1 MRDSLKRGDRLN
13 VWMNGRHVGVF
24 AALKNGVGFE
34 YDPDAPRI
42 SFSLPKDGS
51 WRKDAPE
58 NFLLNLLPES
68 GAAKYAMMQS
78 IGAKSQEP
86 FDLLDNVDSAGA
98 LVFSRSDEQP
108 SLSSTSVVEA
118 TDSDIAARITAVRH
132 SPDSWFFKD
141 KDARFSLA
149 GAQGK
154 FTLSRFDDGW
164 VWPNGVIPST
174 HILKP
179 SSFHDSDDVEHATML
194 LSKMVGIET
203 PESDIQEFNG
213 QQTYIVERFDRRIE
227 NGMPV
232 RLPMEDMVQALG
244 LPSSEKYKVS
254 AVDTL
259 TTLRKMDPSGRLGE
273 EWLRRLAFNVAVDN
287 CDAHARNYSVM
298 PTSLD
303 GESWKLSPAYDVM
316 TTTVWPGLTDKL
328 VMPFSGAEHASEVTP
343 DHYARLADYCGFD
356 PDTARDE
363 AIRISDLVRL
373 NAHTAYMDLDPE
385 LQAKLLDK
393 IRVANSGMPSP
404 QHFVL
409 PDNGMVHVVS
419 HDRDGHPVHD
429 YWRRKPSR

>member
-1 MRDSLKRGDRLN
+1 MRKGDRLN
-13 VWMNGRHVGVF
+13 VWMNGSHVGVF
-24 AALKNGVGFE
+24 TSLKRGVAFE
-34 YDPDAPRI
+34 YDWNAPRI
-42 SFSLPKDGS
+42 SFSLPKDGE
-51 WRKDAPE
+51 WREDTPE
-58 NFLLNLLPES
+58 NFLENLLPES
-68 GAAKYAMMQS
+68 GAAKYAMMQAV
-78 IGAKSQEP
+78 GAKSQES
-86 FDLLDNVDSAGA
+86 FDLPENVDSAGA
-98 LVFSRSDEQP
+98 LVFSRNDEMP
-108 SLSSTSVVEA
+108 TIASVPPAEA
-118 TDSDIAARITAVRH
+118 TDDEIATRIAAVKRT
-132 SPDSWFFKD
+132 PDSWFVRNKG
-141 KDARFSLA
+141 ARFSLA

-154 FTLSRFDDGW
+154 FSLSRVGDEW
-164 VWPNGVIPST
+164 VWPNGAVPST

-179 SSFHDSDDVEHATML
+179 AGIYDADEVEHATMM

-298 PTSLD
+298 PTSPD

-328 VMPFSGAEHASEVTP
+328 AMPFSGAEHASEVTP

-373 NAHTAYMDLDPE
+373 NAHTAYMDLAPE

-393 IRVANSGMPSP
+393 IRVANSGMPVP

>member
-1 MRDSLKRGDRLN
+1 MRKGDRLN
-13 VWMNGRHVGVF
+13 VWMNGSHVGVF
-24 AALKNGVGFE
+24 TSLKRGVAFE
-34 YDPDAPRI
+34 YDWNAPRI
-42 SFSLPKDGS
+42 SFSLPKDGE
-51 WRKDAPE
+51 WREDAPE
-58 NFLLNLLPES
+58 NFLENLLPES
-68 GAAKYAMMQS
+68 GAAKYAMMQAV
-78 IGAKSQEP
+78 GAKSQES
-86 FDLLDNVDSAGA
+86 FDLLENVDSAGA
-98 LVFSRSDEQP
+98 LVFSRNDEMP
-108 SLSSTSVVEA
+108 TIASVPPAEA
-118 TDSDIAARITAVRH
+118 TDDEIATRIAAVKRT
-132 SPDSWFFKD
+132 PDSWFVRNKG
-141 KDARFSLA
+141 ARFSLA

-154 FTLSRFDDGW
+154 FSLSRVGDEW
-164 VWPNGVIPST
+164 VWPNGAVPST

-179 SSFHDSDDVEHATML
+179 AGIYDADEVEHATMM
-194 LSKMVGIET
+194 LSKMIGIET

-328 VMPFSGAEHASEVTP
+328 AMPFSGAEHASEVTP
-343 DHYARLADYCGFD
+343 DHYARLADYCGFN

-409 PDNGMVHVVS
+409 PDNGMVYVVS

>member
-1 MRDSLKRGDRLN
+1 MRKGDRLN
-13 VWMNGRHVGVF
+13 VWMNGSHVGVF
-24 AALKNGVGFE
+24 TSLKRGVAFE
-34 YDPDAPRI
+34 YDWNAPRI
-42 SFSLPKDGS
+42 SFSLPKDGE
-51 WRKDAPE
+51 WREDAPE
-58 NFLLNLLPES
+58 NFLENLLPES
-68 GAAKYAMMQS
+68 GAAKYAMMQAV
-78 IGAKSQEP
+78 GAKSQES
-86 FDLLDNVDSAGA
+86 FDLLENVDSAGA
-98 LVFSRSDEQP
+98 LVFSRNDEMP
-108 SLSSTSVVEA
+108 TIASVPPAEA
-118 TDSDIAARITAVRH
+118 TDDEIATRIAAVKRT
-132 SPDSWFFKD
+132 PDSWFVRNKG
-141 KDARFSLA
+141 ARFSLA

-154 FTLSRFDDGW
+154 FSLSRVGDEW
-164 VWPNGVIPST
+164 VWPNGAVPST

-179 SSFHDSDDVEHATML
+179 AGIYDADEVEHATMM
-194 LSKMVGIET
+194 LSKMIGIET

-316 TTTVWPGLTDKL
+316 TTTVWPGLTNKL
-328 VMPFSGAEHASEVTP
+328 AMPFSGAEHASEVTP

-409 PDNGMVHVVS
+409 PDNGMVYVVS

>member
-1 MRDSLKRGDRLN
+1 MRELHA
-13 VWMNGRHVGVF
+13 WENGHHVGVF
-24 AALKNGVGFE
+24 SE
-34 YDPDAPRI
+34 DDEERI
-42 SFSLPKDGS
+42 SFAYDANEGLPISLSLPRTGGWGDQ
-51 WRKDAPE
+51 APR
-58 NFLLNLLPES
+58 NFLDNLLPDNPNVRQ
-68 GAAKYAMMQS
+68 AMREHLNAS
-78 IGAKSQEP
+78 SAGV
-86 FDLLDNVDSAGA
+86 FDLLDRVDATGG
-98 LVFSRSDEQP
+98 LVFSLSPEPPIPSPTLRLISDSQIANEIDRIER
-108 SLSSTSVVEA
+108 TRNYWWDE
-118 TDSDIAARITAVRH
+118 DSH
-132 SPDSWFFKD
+132 C
-141 KDARFSLA
+141 RFSLG

-154 FTLSRFDDGW
+154 FTLSRVDGKW
-164 VWPNGVIPST
+164 YWPDMMLPST
-174 HILKP
+174 HIVKP
-179 SSFHDSDDVEHATML
+179 KPHDLPEATKVELATMR
-194 LSKMVGIET
+194 LSELCGIDT
-203 PESDIQEFNG
+203 PARGEITAQRK
-213 QQTYIVERFDRRIE
+213 TAYIVERFDRRIE

-328 VMPFSGAEHASEVTP
+328 AMPFSGAEHASEVTP

-409 PDNGMVHVVS
+409 PDNGMVYVVS

>member
-1 MRDSLKRGDRLN
+1 MRKGDRLN
-13 VWMNGRHVGVF
+13 VWMNGSHVGVF
-24 AALKNGVGFE
+24 TSLKRGVAFE
-34 YDPDAPRI
+34 YDWNAPRI
-42 SFSLPKDGS
+42 SFSLPKDGE
-51 WRKDAPE
+51 WREDAPE
-58 NFLLNLLPES
+58 NFLENLLPES
-68 GAAKYAMMQS
+68 GAAKYAMMQAV
-78 IGAKSQEP
+78 GAKSQES
-86 FDLLDNVDSAGA
+86 FDLLENVDSAGA
-98 LVFSRSDEQP
+98 LVFSRNDEMP
-108 SLSSTSVVEA
+108 TIASVPPAEA
-118 TDSDIAARITAVRH
+118 TDDEIATRIAAVKRT
-132 SPDSWFFKD
+132 PDSWFVRNKG
-141 KDARFSLA
+141 ARFSLA

-154 FTLSRFDDGW
+154 FSLSRVGDEW
-164 VWPNGVIPST
+164 VWPNGAVPST

-179 SSFHDSDDVEHATML
+179 AGIYDADEVEHATMM
-194 LSKMVGIET
+194 LSKMIGIET

-259 TTLRKMDPSGRLGE
+259 TTLRKMDPSGRLVE

-328 VMPFSGAEHASEVTP
+328 AMPFSGAEHASEVTP

-409 PDNGMVHVVS
+409 PDNGMVYVVS

>member
-1 MRDSLKRGDRLN
+1 MRKGDRLN
-13 VWMNGRHVGVF
+13 VWMNGSHVGVF
-24 AALKNGVGFE
+24 TSLKRGVAFE
-34 YDPDAPRI
+34 YDWNAPRI
-42 SFSLPKDGS
+42 SFSLPKDGE
-51 WRKDAPE
+51 WREDAPE
-58 NFLLNLLPES
+58 NFLENLLPES
-68 GAAKYAMMQS
+68 GAAKYAMMQAV
-78 IGAKSQEP
+78 GAKSQES
-86 FDLLDNVDSAGA
+86 FDLLENVDSAGA
-98 LVFSRSDEQP
+98 LVFSRNDEMP
-108 SLSSTSVVEA
+108 TIASVPPAEA
-118 TDSDIAARITAVRH
+118 TDDEIATRIAAVKRT
-132 SPDSWFFKD
+132 PDSWFVRNKG
-141 KDARFSLA
+141 ARFSLA

-154 FTLSRFDDGW
+154 FSLSRVGDEW
-164 VWPNGVIPST
+164 VWPNGAVPST

-179 SSFHDSDDVEHATML
+179 AGIYDADEVEHATMM
-194 LSKMVGIET
+194 LSKMIGIET

-303 GESWKLSPAYDVM
+303 GESWKLSSAYDVM

-328 VMPFSGAEHASEVTP
+328 AMPFSGAEHASEVTP

-409 PDNGMVHVVS
+409 PDNGMVYVVS

>member
-1 MRDSLKRGDRLN
+1 MRKGDRLN
-13 VWMNGRHVGVF
+13 VWMNGSHVGVF
-24 AALKNGVGFE
+24 TSLKRGVAFE
-34 YDPDAPRI
+34 YDWNAPRI
-42 SFSLPKDGS
+42 SFSLPKDGE
-51 WRKDAPE
+51 WREDAPE
-58 NFLLNLLPES
+58 NFLENLLPES
-68 GAAKYAMMQS
+68 GAAKYAMMQAV
-78 IGAKSQEP
+78 GAKSQES
-86 FDLLDNVDSAGA
+86 FDLLENVDSAGA
-98 LVFSRSDEQP
+98 LVFSRNDEMP
-108 SLSSTSVVEA
+108 TIASVPPAEA
-118 TDSDIAARITAVRH
+118 TDDEIATRIAAVKRT
-132 SPDSWFFKD
+132 PDSWFVRNKG
-141 KDARFSLA
+141 ARFSLA

-154 FTLSRFDDGW
+154 FSLSRVGDEW
-164 VWPNGVIPST
+164 VWPNGAVPST

-179 SSFHDSDDVEHATML
+179 AGIYDADEVEHATMM
-194 LSKMVGIET
+194 LSKMIGIET

-328 VMPFSGAEHASEVTP
+328 AMPFSGAEHASEVTP

-409 PDNGMVHVVS
+409 PDNGMVYVIS

>member
-1 MRDSLKRGDRLN
+1 MRKGDRLN
-13 VWMNGRHVGVF
+13 VWMNGSHVGVF
-24 AALKNGVGFE
+24 TSLKRGVAFE
-34 YDPDAPRI
+34 YDWNAPRI
-42 SFSLPKDGS
+42 SFSLPKDGE
-51 WRKDAPE
+51 WREDAPE
-58 NFLLNLLPES
+58 NFLENLLPES
-68 GAAKYAMMQS
+68 GAAKYAMMQAV
-78 IGAKSQEP
+78 GAKSQES
-86 FDLLDNVDSAGA
+86 FDLLENVDSAGA
-98 LVFSRSDEQP
+98 LVFSRNDEMP
-108 SLSSTSVVEA
+108 TIASVPPAEA
-118 TDSDIAARITAVRH
+118 TDDEIATRIAAVKRT
-132 SPDSWFFKD
+132 PDSWFVRNKG
-141 KDARFSLA
+141 ARFSLA

-154 FTLSRFDDGW
+154 FSLSRVGDEW
-164 VWPNGVIPST
+164 VWPNGAVPST

-179 SSFHDSDDVEHATML
+179 AGIYDADEVEHATMM

-259 TTLRKMDPSGRLGE
+259 TTLRKMDSSGRLGE

-287 CDAHARNYSVM
+287 CDAHVRNYSVM
-298 PTSLD
+298 PTSPD

-328 VMPFSGAEHASEVTP
+328 AMPFSGAEHASEVTP

-356 PDTARDE
+356 PDAARDE

-373 NAHTAYMDLDPE
+373 NARTAYMDLEPE
-385 LQAKLLDK
+385 LRDKLLDK
-393 IRVANSGMPSP
+393 IRVANSDMPSP
-404 QHFVL
+404 QRFIL

>member
-1 MRDSLKRGDRLN
+1 MRKGDRLN
-13 VWMNGRHVGVF
+13 VWMNGSHVGVF
-24 AALKNGVGFE
+24 TSLKRGVAFE
-34 YDPDAPRI
+34 YDWNAPRI
-42 SFSLPKDGS
+42 SFSLPKDGE
-51 WRKDAPE
+51 WREDAPE
-58 NFLLNLLPES
+58 NFLENLLPES
-68 GAAKYAMMQS
+68 GAAKYAMMQAV
-78 IGAKSQEP
+78 GAKSQES
-86 FDLLDNVDSAGA
+86 FDLLENVDSAGA
-98 LVFSRSDEQP
+98 LVFSRNDEMP
-108 SLSSTSVVEA
+108 TIASVPPAEA
-118 TDSDIAARITAVRH
+118 TDDEIATRIAAVKRT
-132 SPDSWFFKD
+132 PDSWFVRNKG
-141 KDARFSLA
+141 ARFSLA

-154 FTLSRFDDGW
+154 FSLSRVGDEW
-164 VWPNGVIPST
+164 VWPNGAVPST

-179 SSFHDSDDVEHATML
+179 AGIYDADEVEHATMM
-194 LSKMVGIET
+194 LSKMIGIET

-328 VMPFSGAEHASEVTP
+328 AMPFSGAEHASEVTP

-409 PDNGMVHVVS
+409 PDNGMVYIVS

>member
-1 MRDSLKRGDRLN
+1 MRKGDRLN
-13 VWMNGRHVGVF
+13 VWMNGSHVGVF
-24 AALKNGVGFE
+24 TSLKRGVAFE
-34 YDPDAPRI
+34 YDWNAPRI
-42 SFSLPKDGS
+42 SFSLPKDGE
-51 WRKDAPE
+51 WREDAPE
-58 NFLLNLLPES
+58 NFLENLLPES
-68 GAAKYAMMQS
+68 GAAKYAMMQAV
-78 IGAKSQEP
+78 GAKSQES
-86 FDLLDNVDSAGA
+86 FDLLENVDSAGA
-98 LVFSRSDEQP
+98 LVFSRNDEMP
-108 SLSSTSVVEA
+108 TIASVPPAEA
-118 TDSDIAARITAVRH
+118 TDDEIATRIAAVKRT
-132 SPDSWFFKD
+132 PDSWFVRNKG
-141 KDARFSLA
+141 ARFSLA

-154 FTLSRFDDGW
+154 FSLSRVGDEW
-164 VWPNGVIPST
+164 VWPNGAVPST

-179 SSFHDSDDVEHATML
+179 AGIYDADEVEHATMM

-244 LPSSEKYKVS
+244 LPSSGKYKVS

-328 VMPFSGAEHASEVTP
+328 AMPFSGAEHASEVTP

-409 PDNGMVHVVS
+409 PDNGMVYVVS

>member
-1 MRDSLKRGDRLN
+1 MRKGDRLN
-13 VWMNGRHVGVF
+13 VWMNGSHVGVF
-24 AALKNGVGFE
+24 TSLKRGVAFE
-34 YDPDAPRI
+34 YDWNAPRI
-42 SFSLPKDGS
+42 SFSLPKDGE
-51 WRKDAPE
+51 WREDAPE
-58 NFLLNLLPES
+58 NFLENLLPES
-68 GAAKYAMMQS
+68 GAAKYAMMQAV
-78 IGAKSQEP
+78 GAKSQES
-86 FDLLDNVDSAGA
+86 FDLLENVDSAGA
-98 LVFSRSDEQP
+98 LVFSRNDEMP
-108 SLSSTSVVEA
+108 TIASVPPAEA
-118 TDSDIAARITAVRH
+118 TDDEIATRIAAVKRT
-132 SPDSWFFKD
+132 PDSWFVRNKG
-141 KDARFSLA
+141 ARFSLA

-154 FTLSRFDDGW
+154 FSLSRVGDEW
-164 VWPNGVIPST
+164 VWPNGAVPST

-179 SSFHDSDDVEHATML
+179 AGIYDADEVEHATMM
-194 LSKMVGIET
+194 LSKMIGIET

-328 VMPFSGAEHASEVTP
+328 AMPFSGAEHASEVTP

-409 PDNGMVHVVS
+409 PDNGMVYVVS

>member
-1 MRDSLKRGDRLN
+1 MRKGDRLN
-13 VWMNGRHVGVF
+13 VWMNGSHVGVF
-24 AALKNGVGFE
+24 TSLKRGVAFE
-34 YDPDAPRI
+34 YDWNAPRI
-42 SFSLPKDGS
+42 SFSLPKDGE
-51 WRKDAPE
+51 WREDAPE
-58 NFLLNLLPES
+58 NFLENLLPES
-68 GAAKYAMMQS
+68 GAAKYAMMQAV
-78 IGAKSQEP
+78 GAKSQES
-86 FDLLDNVDSAGA
+86 FDLLENVDSAGA
-98 LVFSRSDEQP
+98 LVFSRNDEMP
-108 SLSSTSVVEA
+108 TIASVPPAEA
-118 TDSDIAARITAVRH
+118 TDDEIATRIAAVKRT
-132 SPDSWFFKD
+132 PDSWFVRNKG
-141 KDARFSLA
+141 ARFSLA

-154 FTLSRFDDGW
+154 FSLSRVGDEW
-164 VWPNGVIPST
+164 VWPNGAVPST

-179 SSFHDSDDVEHATML
+179 AGIYDADEVEHATMM
-194 LSKMVGIET
+194 LSKMIGIET

-259 TTLRKMDPSGRLGE
+259 TTLRKMDSSGRLGE

-328 VMPFSGAEHASEVTP
+328 AMPFSGAEHASEVTP

-356 PDTARDE
+356 PDVARDE

-373 NAHTAYMDLDPE
+373 NARTAYMDLEPE
-385 LQAKLLDK
+385 LRDKLLDK

-409 PDNGMVHVVS
+409 PDNGMVYVVS

>member
-1 MRDSLKRGDRLN
+1 MRGGMRKGDRLN
-13 VWMNGRHVGVF
+13 VWMNGSHVGVF
-24 AALKNGVGFE
+24 TSLKRGVAFE
-34 YDPDAPRI
+34 YDWNAPRI
-42 SFSLPKDGS
+42 SFSLPKDGE
-51 WRKDAPE
+51 WREDAPE
-58 NFLLNLLPES
+58 NFLENLLPES
-68 GAAKYAMMQS
+68 GAAKYAMMQAV
-78 IGAKSQEP
+78 GAKSQES
-86 FDLLDNVDSAGA
+86 FDLLENVDSAGA
-98 LVFSRSDEQP
+98 LVFSRNDEMP
-108 SLSSTSVVEA
+108 TIASVPPAEA
-118 TDSDIAARITAVRH
+118 TDDEIATRIAAVKRT
-132 SPDSWFFKD
+132 PDSWFVRNKG
-141 KDARFSLA
+141 ARFSLA

-154 FTLSRFDDGW
+154 FSLSRVGDEW
-164 VWPNGVIPST
+164 VWPNGAVPST

-179 SSFHDSDDVEHATML
+179 AGIYDADEVEHATMM

-328 VMPFSGAEHASEVTP
+328 AMPFSGAEHASEVTP

-409 PDNGMVHVVS
+409 PDNGMVYVVS

>member
-1 MRDSLKRGDRLN
+1 MRKGDRLN
-13 VWMNGRHVGVF
+13 VWMNGSHVGVF
-24 AALKNGVGFE
+24 TSLKRGVAFE
-34 YDPDAPRI
+34 YDWNAPRI
-42 SFSLPKDGS
+42 SFSLPKDGE
-51 WRKDAPE
+51 WREDAPE
-58 NFLLNLLPES
+58 NFLENLLPES
-68 GAAKYAMMQS
+68 GAAKYAMMQAV
-78 IGAKSQEP
+78 GAKSQES
-86 FDLLDNVDSAGA
+86 FDLLENVDSAGA
-98 LVFSRSDEQP
+98 LVFSRNDEMP
-108 SLSSTSVVEA
+108 TIASVPPAEA
-118 TDSDIAARITAVRH
+118 TDDEIATRIAAVKRT
-132 SPDSWFFKD
+132 PDSWFVRNKG
-141 KDARFSLA
+141 ARFSLA

-154 FTLSRFDDGW
+154 FSLSRVGDEW
-164 VWPNGVIPST
+164 VWPNGAVPST

-179 SSFHDSDDVEHATML
+179 AGIYDADEVEHATMM
-194 LSKMVGIET
+194 LSKMIGIET

-213 QQTYIVERFDRRIE
+213 QQTYIMERFDRRIE

-232 RLPMEDMVQALG
+232 RLPMEDRVQALG

-287 CDAHARNYSVM
+287 CDAHARNYSVI

-328 VMPFSGAEHASEVTP
+328 AMPFSGAEHASEVTP

-409 PDNGMVHVVS
+409 PDNGMVYVVS

>member
-1 MRDSLKRGDRLN
+1 MRKGDRLN
-13 VWMNGRHVGVF
+13 VWMNGSHVGVF
-24 AALKNGVGFE
+24 TSLKRGVAFE
-34 YDPDAPRI
+34 YDWNAPRI
-42 SFSLPKDGS
+42 SFSLPKDGE
-51 WRKDAPE
+51 WREDAPE
-58 NFLLNLLPES
+58 NFLENLLPES
-68 GAAKYAMMQS
+68 GAAKYAMMQAV
-78 IGAKSQEP
+78 GAKSQES
-86 FDLLDNVDSAGA
+86 FDLLENVDSAGA
-98 LVFSRSDEQP
+98 LVFSRNDEMP
-108 SLSSTSVVEA
+108 TIASVPPAEA
-118 TDSDIAARITAVRH
+118 TDDEIATRIAAVKRT
-132 SPDSWFFKD
+132 PDSWFVRNKG
-141 KDARFSLA
+141 ARFSLA

-154 FTLSRFDDGW
+154 FSLSRVGDEW
-164 VWPNGVIPST
+164 VWPNGAVPST

-179 SSFHDSDDVEHATML
+179 AGIYDSDEVEHATMM

-328 VMPFSGAEHASEVTP
+328 AMPFSGAEHASEVTP

-409 PDNGMVHVVS
+409 PDNGMVYVVS

>member
-1 MRDSLKRGDRLN
+1 MRKGDRLN
-13 VWMNGRHVGVF
+13 VWMNGSHVGVF
-24 AALKNGVGFE
+24 TSLKRGVAFE
-34 YDPDAPRI
+34 YDWNAPRI
-42 SFSLPKDGS
+42 SFSLPKDGE
-51 WRKDAPE
+51 WREDTPE
-58 NFLLNLLPES
+58 NFLENLLPES
-68 GAAKYAMMQS
+68 GAAKYAMMQAV
-78 IGAKSQEP
+78 GAKSQES
-86 FDLLDNVDSAGA
+86 FDLLENVDSAGA
-98 LVFSRSDEQP
+98 LVFSRNDEMP
-108 SLSSTSVVEA
+108 TIASVPPAEA
-118 TDSDIAARITAVRH
+118 TDDEIATRIAAVKRT
-132 SPDSWFFKD
+132 PDSWFVRNKG
-141 KDARFSLA
+141 ARFSLA

-154 FTLSRFDDGW
+154 FSLSRVGDEW
-164 VWPNGVIPST
+164 VWPNGAVPST

-179 SSFHDSDDVEHATML
+179 AGIYDADEVEHATMM
-194 LSKMVGIET
+194 LSKMIGIET

-328 VMPFSGAEHASEVTP
+328 AMPFSGAEHASEVTP

-409 PDNGMVHVVS
+409 PDNGMVYVVS

>member
-1 MRDSLKRGDRLN
+1 MRKGDRLN
-13 VWMNGRHVGVF
+13 VWMNGSHVGVF
-24 AALKNGVGFE
+24 TSLKRGVAFE
-34 YDPDAPRI
+34 YDWNAPRI
-42 SFSLPKDGS
+42 SFSLPKDGE
-51 WRKDAPE
+51 WREDAPE
-58 NFLLNLLPES
+58 NFLENLLPES
-68 GAAKYAMMQS
+68 GAAKYAMMQAV
-78 IGAKSQEP
+78 GAKSQES
-86 FDLLDNVDSAGA
+86 FDLLENVDSAGA
-98 LVFSRSDEQP
+98 LVFSRNDEMP
-108 SLSSTSVVEA
+108 TIASVPPAEA
-118 TDSDIAARITAVRH
+118 TDDEIATRIAAVKRT
-132 SPDSWFFKD
+132 PDSWFVRNKG
-141 KDARFSLA
+141 ARFSLA

-154 FTLSRFDDGW
+154 FSLSRVGDEW
-164 VWPNGVIPST
+164 VWPNGAVPST

-179 SSFHDSDDVEHATML
+179 AGIYDADEVEHATMM
-194 LSKMVGIET
+194 LSKMIGIET

-259 TTLRKMDPSGRLGE
+259 TTLRKMDSSGRLGE

-298 PTSLD
+298 PTSPD

-328 VMPFSGAEHASEVTP
+328 AMPFSGAEHASEVTP

>member
-1 MRDSLKRGDRLN
+1 MRGGMRKGDRLN
-13 VWMNGRHVGVF
+13 VWMNGSHVGVF
-24 AALKNGVGFE
+24 TSLKRGVAFE
-34 YDPDAPRI
+34 YDWNAPRI
-42 SFSLPKDGS
+42 SFSLPKDGE
-51 WRKDAPE
+51 WREDAPE
-58 NFLLNLLPES
+58 NFLENLLPES
-68 GAAKYAMMQS
+68 GAAKYAMMQAV
-78 IGAKSQEP
+78 GAKSQES
-86 FDLLDNVDSAGA
+86 FDLLENVDSAGA
-98 LVFSRSDEQP
+98 LVFSRNDEMP
-108 SLSSTSVVEA
+108 TIASVPPAEA
-118 TDSDIAARITAVRH
+118 TDDEIATRIAAVKRT
-132 SPDSWFFKD
+132 PDSWFVRNKG
-141 KDARFSLA
+141 ARFSLA

-154 FTLSRFDDGW
+154 FSLSRVGDEW
-164 VWPNGVIPST
+164 VWPNGAVPST

-179 SSFHDSDDVEHATML
+179 AGIYDADEVEHATMM
-194 LSKMVGIET
+194 LSKMIGIET

-328 VMPFSGAEHASEVTP
+328 AMPFSGAEHASEVTP

-409 PDNGMVHVVS
+409 PDNGMVYVVS

>member
-1 MRDSLKRGDRLN
+1 MRKGDRLN
-13 VWMNGRHVGVF
+13 VWMNGSHVGVF
-24 AALKNGVGFE
+24 TSLKRGVAFE
-34 YDPDAPRI
+34 YDWNAPRI
-42 SFSLPKDGS
+42 SFSLPKDGE
-51 WRKDAPE
+51 WREDAPE
-58 NFLLNLLPES
+58 NFLENLLPES
-68 GAAKYAMMQS
+68 GAAKYAMMQAV
-78 IGAKSQEP
+78 GAKSQES
-86 FDLLDNVDSAGA
+86 FDLLENVDSAGA
-98 LVFSRSDEQP
+98 LVFSRNDEMP
-108 SLSSTSVVEA
+108 TIASVPPAEA
-118 TDSDIAARITAVRH
+118 TDDEIATRIAAVKRT
-132 SPDSWFFKD
+132 PDSWFVRNKG
-141 KDARFSLA
+141 ARFSLA

-154 FTLSRFDDGW
+154 FSLSRVGDEW
-164 VWPNGVIPST
+164 VWPNGAVPST

-179 SSFHDSDDVEHATML
+179 AGIYDADEVEHATMM

-298 PTSLD
+298 PTSPD

-328 VMPFSGAEHASEVTP
+328 AMPFSGAEHASEVTP

-373 NAHTAYMDLDPE
+373 NAHTAYMDLAPE

-404 QHFVL
+404 QRFVL
-409 PDNGMVHVVS
+409 PDNGRVHVVS

>member
-1 MRDSLKRGDRLN
+1 MRKGDRLN
-13 VWMNGRHVGVF
+13 VWMNGSHVGVF
-24 AALKNGVGFE
+24 TSLKRGVAFE
-34 YDPDAPRI
+34 YDWNAPRI
-42 SFSLPKDGS
+42 SFSLPKDGE
-51 WRKDAPE
+51 WREDAPE
-58 NFLLNLLPES
+58 NFLENLLPES
-68 GAAKYAMMQS
+68 GAAKYAMMQAV
-78 IGAKSQEP
+78 GAKSQES
-86 FDLLDNVDSAGA
+86 FDLLENVDSAGA
-98 LVFSRSDEQP
+98 LVFSRNDEMP
-108 SLSSTSVVEA
+108 TIASVPPAEA
-118 TDSDIAARITAVRH
+118 TDDEIATRIAAVKRT
-132 SPDSWFFKD
+132 PDSWFVRNKG
-141 KDARFSLA
+141 ARFSLA

-154 FTLSRFDDGW
+154 FSLSRVGDEW
-164 VWPNGVIPST
+164 VWPNGAVPST

-179 SSFHDSDDVEHATML
+179 AGIYDADEVEHATMM
-194 LSKMVGIET
+194 LSKMIGIET

-298 PTSLD
+298 PTSPD

-328 VMPFSGAEHASEVTP
+328 AMPFSGAEHASEVTP

-356 PDTARDE
+356 PDVARDE

-373 NAHTAYMDLDPE
+373 NARTAYMDLEPE
-385 LQAKLLDK
+385 LRDKLLDK

-404 QHFVL
+404 QRFVL

>member
-1 MRDSLKRGDRLN
+1 MRKGDRLN
-13 VWMNGRHVGVF
+13 VWMNGSHVGVF
-24 AALKNGVGFE
+24 TSLKRGVAFE
-34 YDPDAPRI
+34 YDWNAPRI
-42 SFSLPKDGS
+42 SFSLPKDGE
-51 WRKDAPE
+51 WREDAPE
-58 NFLLNLLPES
+58 NFLENLLPES
-68 GAAKYAMMQS
+68 GAAKYAMMQAV
-78 IGAKSQEP
+78 GAKSQES
-86 FDLLDNVDSAGA
+86 FDLLENVDSAGA
-98 LVFSRSDEQP
+98 LVFSRNDEMP
-108 SLSSTSVVEA
+108 TIASVPPAEA
-118 TDSDIAARITAVRH
+118 TDDEIATRIAAVKRT
-132 SPDSWFFKD
+132 PDSWFVRNKG
-141 KDARFSLA
+141 ARFSLA

-154 FTLSRFDDGW
+154 FSLSRVGDEW
-164 VWPNGVIPST
+164 VWPNGAVPST

-179 SSFHDSDDVEHATML
+179 AGIYDADEVEHATMM

-328 VMPFSGAEHASEVTP
+328 AMPFSGAEHASEVTP

-373 NAHTAYMDLDPE
+373 NARTAYMDLEPE
-385 LQAKLLDK
+385 LRDKLLDK
-393 IRVANSGMPSP
+393 IRVANSDMPSP
-404 QHFVL
+404 QRFIL

>member
-1 MRDSLKRGDRLN
+1 MRKGDRLN
-13 VWMNGRHVGVF
+13 VWMNGSHVGVF
-24 AALKNGVGFE
+24 TSLKRGVAFE
-34 YDPDAPRI
+34 YDWNAPRI
-42 SFSLPKDGS
+42 SFSLPKDGE
-51 WRKDAPE
+51 WREDAPE
-58 NFLLNLLPES
+58 NFLENLLPES
-68 GAAKYAMMQS
+68 GAAKYAMMQAV
-78 IGAKSQEP
+78 GAKSQES
-86 FDLLDNVDSAGA
+86 FDLLENVDSAGA
-98 LVFSRSDEQP
+98 LVFSRNDEMP
-108 SLSSTSVVEA
+108 TIASVPPAEA
-118 TDSDIAARITAVRH
+118 TDDEIATRIAAVKRT
-132 SPDSWFFKD
+132 PDSWFVRNKG
-141 KDARFSLA
+141 ARFSLA

-154 FTLSRFDDGW
+154 FSLSRVGDEW
-164 VWPNGVIPST
+164 VWPNGAVPST

-179 SSFHDSDDVEHATML
+179 AGIYDADEVEHATMM
-194 LSKMVGIET
+194 LSKMIGIET

-259 TTLRKMDPSGRLGE
+259 TALRKMDPSGRLGE

-328 VMPFSGAEHASEVTP
+328 AMPFSGAEHASEVTP

-409 PDNGMVHVVS
+409 PDNGMVYVVS

>member
-1 MRDSLKRGDRLN
+1 MRKGDRLN
-13 VWMNGRHVGVF
+13 VWMNGSHVGVF
-24 AALKNGVGFE
+24 TSLKRGVAFE
-34 YDPDAPRI
+34 YDWNAPRI
-42 SFSLPKDGS
+42 SFSLPKDGE
-51 WRKDAPE
+51 WREDAPE
-58 NFLLNLLPES
+58 NFLENLLPES
-68 GAAKYAMMQS
+68 GAAKYAMMQAV
-78 IGAKSQEP
+78 GAKSQES
-86 FDLLDNVDSAGA
+86 FDLLENVDSAGA
-98 LVFSRSDEQP
+98 LVFSRNDEMP
-108 SLSSTSVVEA
+108 TIASVPPAEA
-118 TDSDIAARITAVRH
+118 TDDEIATRIAAVKRT
-132 SPDSWFFKD
+132 PDSWFVRNKG
-141 KDARFSLA
+141 ARFSLA

-154 FTLSRFDDGW
+154 FSLSRVGDEW
-164 VWPNGVIPST
+164 VWPNGAVPST

-179 SSFHDSDDVEHATML
+179 AGIYDADEVEHATMM
-194 LSKMVGIET
+194 LSKMIGIET
-203 PESDIQEFNG
+203 PGSDIQEFNG

-328 VMPFSGAEHASEVTP
+328 AMPFSGAEHASEVTP

-409 PDNGMVHVVS
+409 PDNGMVYVVS

>member
-1 MRDSLKRGDRLN
+1 MRKGDRLN
-13 VWMNGRHVGVF
+13 VWMNGSHVGVF
-24 AALKNGVGFE
+24 TSLKRGVAFE
-34 YDPDAPRI
+34 YDWNAPRI
-42 SFSLPKDGS
+42 SFSLPKDGE
-51 WRKDAPE
+51 WREDAPE
-58 NFLLNLLPES
+58 NFLENLLPES
-68 GAAKYAMMQS
+68 GAAKYAMMQAV
-78 IGAKSQEP
+78 GAKSQES
-86 FDLLDNVDSAGA
+86 FDLLENVDSAGA
-98 LVFSRSDEQP
+98 LVFSRNDEMP
-108 SLSSTSVVEA
+108 TIASVPPAEA
-118 TDSDIAARITAVRH
+118 TDDEIATRIAAVKRT
-132 SPDSWFFKD
+132 PDSWFVRNKG
-141 KDARFSLA
+141 ARFSLA

-154 FTLSRFDDGW
+154 FSLSRVGDEW
-164 VWPNGVIPST
+164 VWPNGAVPST

-179 SSFHDSDDVEHATML
+179 AGIYDADEVEHATMM

-254 AVDTL
+254 AIDTL

-298 PTSLD
+298 PTSPD

-328 VMPFSGAEHASEVTP
+328 AMPFSGAEHASEVTP

-373 NAHTAYMDLDPE
+373 NAHTAYMDLEPE
-385 LQAKLLDK
+385 LRDKLLDK
-393 IRVANSGMPSP
+393 IRVANSDMPSP
-404 QHFVL
+404 QRFIL

>member
-1 MRDSLKRGDRLN
+1 MRKGDRLN
-13 VWMNGRHVGVF
+13 VWMNGSHVGVF
-24 AALKNGVGFE
+24 TSLKRGVAFE
-34 YDPDAPRI
+34 YDWNAPRI
-42 SFSLPKDGS
+42 SFSLPKDGE
-51 WRKDAPE
+51 WREDAPE
-58 NFLLNLLPES
+58 NFLENLLPES
-68 GAAKYAMMQS
+68 GAAKYAMMQAV
-78 IGAKSQEP
+78 GAKSQES
-86 FDLLDNVDSAGA
+86 FDLLENVDSAGA
-98 LVFSRSDEQP
+98 LVFSRNDEMP
-108 SLSSTSVVEA
+108 TIASVPPAEA
-118 TDSDIAARITAVRH
+118 TDDEIATRIAAVKRT
-132 SPDSWFFKD
+132 PDSWFVRNKG
-141 KDARFSLA
+141 ARFSLA

-154 FTLSRFDDGW
+154 FSLSRVGDEW
-164 VWPNGVIPST
+164 VWPNGAVPST

-179 SSFHDSDDVEHATML
+179 AGIFDADEVEHATMM

-328 VMPFSGAEHASEVTP
+328 AMPFSGAEHASEVTP

-409 PDNGMVHVVS
+409 PDNGMVYVVS

>member
-1 MRDSLKRGDRLN
+1 MRKGDRLN
-13 VWMNGRHVGVF
+13 VWMNGSHVGVF
-24 AALKNGVGFE
+24 TSLKRGVAFE
-34 YDPDAPRI
+34 YDWNAPRI
-42 SFSLPKDGS
+42 SFSLPKDGE
-51 WRKDAPE
+51 WCEDAPE
-58 NFLLNLLPES
+58 NFLENLLPES
-68 GAAKYAMMQS
+68 GAAKYAMMQAV
-78 IGAKSQEP
+78 GAKSQES
-86 FDLLDNVDSAGA
+86 FDLLENVDSAGA
-98 LVFSRSDEQP
+98 LVFSRNDEMP
-108 SLSSTSVVEA
+108 TIASVPPAEA
-118 TDSDIAARITAVRH
+118 TDDEIATRIAAVKRT
-132 SPDSWFFKD
+132 PDSWFVRNKG
-141 KDARFSLA
+141 ARFSLA

-154 FTLSRFDDGW
+154 FSLSRVGDEW
-164 VWPNGVIPST
+164 VWPNGAVPST

-179 SSFHDSDDVEHATML
+179 AGIYDADEVEHATMM
-194 LSKMVGIET
+194 LSKMIGIET

-328 VMPFSGAEHASEVTP
+328 AMPFSGAEHASEVTP

-409 PDNGMVHVVS
+409 PDNGMVYVVS

>member
-1 MRDSLKRGDRLN
+1 MRKGDRLN
-13 VWMNGRHVGVF
+13 VWMNGSHVGVF
-24 AALKNGVGFE
+24 TSLKRGVAFE
-34 YDPDAPRI
+34 YDWNAPRI
-42 SFSLPKDGS
+42 SFSLPKDGE
-51 WRKDAPE
+51 WREDAPE
-58 NFLLNLLPES
+58 NFLENLLPES
-68 GAAKYAMMQS
+68 GAAKYAMMQAV
-78 IGAKSQEP
+78 GAKSQES
-86 FDLLDNVDSAGA
+86 FDLLENVDSAGA
-98 LVFSRSDEQP
+98 LVFSRNDEMP
-108 SLSSTSVVEA
+108 TIASVPPAEA
-118 TDSDIAARITAVRH
+118 TDDEIATRIAAVKRT
-132 SPDSWFFKD
+132 PDSWFVRNKG
-141 KDARFSLA
+141 ARFSLA

-154 FTLSRFDDGW
+154 FSLSRVGDEW
-164 VWPNGVIPST
+164 VWPNGAVPST

-179 SSFHDSDDVEHATML
+179 AGIYDADEVEHATMM
-194 LSKMVGIET
+194 LSKMIGIET

-328 VMPFSGAEHASEVTP
+328 AMPFSGAEHASEVTP

-409 PDNGMVHVVS
+409 PDNGMVYVVS
-419 HDRDGHPVHD
+419 PR
-429 YWRRKPSR
+429 S

>member
-1 MRDSLKRGDRLN
+1 MRKGDRLN
-13 VWMNGRHVGVF
+13 VWMNGSHVGVF
-24 AALKNGVGFE
+24 TSLKRGVAFE
-34 YDPDAPRI
+34 YDWNAPRI
-42 SFSLPKDGS
+42 SFSLPKDGE
-51 WRKDAPE
+51 WREDAPE
-58 NFLLNLLPES
+58 NFLENLLPES
-68 GAAKYAMMQS
+68 GAAKYAMMQAV
-78 IGAKSQEP
+78 GAKSQES
-86 FDLLDNVDSAGA
+86 FDLLENVDSAGA
-98 LVFSRSDEQP
+98 LVFSRNDEMP
-108 SLSSTSVVEA
+108 TIASVPPAEA
-118 TDSDIAARITAVRH
+118 TDDEIATRIAAVKRT
-132 SPDSWFFKD
+132 PDSWFVRNKG
-141 KDARFSLA
+141 ARFSLA

-154 FTLSRFDDGW
+154 FSLSRVGDEW
-164 VWPNGVIPST
+164 VWPNGAVPST

-179 SSFHDSDDVEHATML
+179 AGIYDADEVEHATMM

-259 TTLRKMDPSGRLGE
+259 TTLRKMDSSGRLGE

-298 PTSLD
+298 PTSPD

-328 VMPFSGAEHASEVTP
+328 AMPFSGAEHASEVTP

-409 PDNGMVHVVS
+409 PDNGMVYVVS

>member
-1 MRDSLKRGDRLN
+1 MRKGDRLN
-13 VWMNGRHVGVF
+13 VWMNGSHVGVF
-24 AALKNGVGFE
+24 TSLKRGVAFE
-34 YDPDAPRI
+34 YDWNAPRI
-42 SFSLPKDGS
+42 SFSLPKDGE
-51 WRKDAPE
+51 WREDAPE
-58 NFLLNLLPES
+58 NFLENLLPES
-68 GAAKYAMMQS
+68 GAAKYAMMQAV
-78 IGAKSQEP
+78 GAKSQES
-86 FDLLDNVDSAGA
+86 FDLLENVDSAGA
-98 LVFSRSDEQP
+98 LVFSRNDEMP
-108 SLSSTSVVEA
+108 TIASVPPAEA
-118 TDSDIAARITAVRH
+118 TDDEIATRIAAVKRT
-132 SPDSWFFKD
+132 SDSWFVRNKG
-141 KDARFSLA
+141 ARFSLA

-154 FTLSRFDDGW
+154 FSLSRVGDEW
-164 VWPNGVIPST
+164 VWPNGAVPST

-179 SSFHDSDDVEHATML
+179 AGIYDADEVEHATMM
-194 LSKMVGIET
+194 LSKMIGIET

-328 VMPFSGAEHASEVTP
+328 AMPFSGAEHASEVTP

-409 PDNGMVHVVS
+409 PDNGMVYVVS

>member
-1 MRDSLKRGDRLN
+1 MRKGDRLN
-13 VWMNGRHVGVF
+13 VWMNGSHVGVF
-24 AALKNGVGFE
+24 TSLKRGVAFE
-34 YDPDAPRI
+34 YDWNAPRI
-42 SFSLPKDGS
+42 SFSLPKDGE
-51 WRKDAPE
+51 WREDAPE
-58 NFLLNLLPES
+58 NFLENLLPES
-68 GAAKYAMMQS
+68 GAAKYAMMQAV
-78 IGAKSQEP
+78 GAKSQES
-86 FDLLDNVDSAGA
+86 FDLLENVDSAGA
-98 LVFSRSDEQP
+98 LVFSRNDEMP
-108 SLSSTSVVEA
+108 TIASVPPAEA
-118 TDSDIAARITAVRH
+118 TDDEIATRIAAVKRT
-132 SPDSWFFKD
+132 PDSWFVRNKG
-141 KDARFSLA
+141 ARFSLA

-154 FTLSRFDDGW
+154 FSLSRVGDEW
-164 VWPNGVIPST
+164 VWPNGAVPST

-179 SSFHDSDDVEHATML
+179 AGIYDVDEVEHATMM
-194 LSKMVGIET
+194 LSKMIGIET

-328 VMPFSGAEHASEVTP
+328 AMPFSGAEHASEVTP

-409 PDNGMVHVVS
+409 PDNGMVYVVS

>member
-1 MRDSLKRGDRLN
+1 MRKGDRLN
-13 VWMNGRHVGVF
+13 VWVNGSHVGVF
-24 AALKNGVGFE
+24 TSLKRGVAFE
-34 YDPDAPRI
+34 YDWNAPRI
-42 SFSLPKDGS
+42 SFSLPKDGE
-51 WRKDAPE
+51 WREDAPE
-58 NFLLNLLPES
+58 NFLENLLPES
-68 GAAKYAMMQS
+68 GAAKYAMMQAV
-78 IGAKSQEP
+78 GAKSQES
-86 FDLLDNVDSAGA
+86 FDLLENVDSAGA
-98 LVFSRSDEQP
+98 LVFSRNDEMP
-108 SLSSTSVVEA
+108 TIASVPPAEA
-118 TDSDIAARITAVRH
+118 TDDEIATRIAAVKRT
-132 SPDSWFFKD
+132 PDSWFVRNKG
-141 KDARFSLA
+141 ARFSLA

-154 FTLSRFDDGW
+154 FSLSRVGDEW
-164 VWPNGVIPST
+164 VWPNGAVPST

-179 SSFHDSDDVEHATML
+179 AGIYDADEVEHATMM

-328 VMPFSGAEHASEVTP
+328 AMPFSGAEHASEVTP

>member
-1 MRDSLKRGDRLN
+1 MRKGDRLN
-13 VWMNGRHVGVF
+13 VWMNGSHVGVF
-24 AALKNGVGFE
+24 TSLKRGVAFE
-34 YDPDAPRI
+34 YDWNAPRI
-42 SFSLPKDGS
+42 SFSLPKDGE
-51 WRKDAPE
+51 WREDAPE
-58 NFLLNLLPES
+58 NFLENLLPES
-68 GAAKYAMMQS
+68 GAAKYAMMQAV
-78 IGAKSQEP
+78 GAKSQES
-86 FDLLDNVDSAGA
+86 FDLLENVDSAGA
-98 LVFSRSDEQP
+98 LVFSRNDEMP
-108 SLSSTSVVEA
+108 TIASVPPAEA
-118 TDSDIAARITAVRH
+118 TDDEIATRIAAVKRT
-132 SPDSWFFKD
+132 PDSWFVRNKG
-141 KDARFSLA
+141 ARFSLA

-154 FTLSRFDDGW
+154 FSLSRVGDEW
-164 VWPNGVIPST
+164 VWPNGAVPST

-179 SSFHDSDDVEHATML
+179 AGIYDADEVEHATMM

-259 TTLRKMDPSGRLGE
+259 ATLRKMDPSGRLGG

-298 PTSLD
+298 PTSPD

-328 VMPFSGAEHASEVTP
+328 AMPFSGAEHASEVTP

-356 PDTARDE
+356 PDVARDE

-373 NAHTAYMDLDPE
+373 NARTAYMDLEPE
-385 LQAKLLDK
+385 LRDKLLDK

-404 QHFVL
+404 QRFIL

>member
-1 MRDSLKRGDRLN
+1 MRKGDRLN
-13 VWMNGRHVGVF
+13 VWMNGSHVGVF
-24 AALKNGVGFE
+24 TSLKRGVAFE
-34 YDPDAPRI
+34 YDWNAPRI
-42 SFSLPKDGS
+42 SFSLPKDGE
-51 WRKDAPE
+51 WREDAPE
-58 NFLLNLLPES
+58 NFLENLLPES
-68 GAAKYAMMQS
+68 GAAKYAMMQAV
-78 IGAKSQEP
+78 GAKSQES
-86 FDLLDNVDSAGA
+86 FDLLENVDSAGA
-98 LVFSRSDEQP
+98 LVFSRNDEMP
-108 SLSSTSVVEA
+108 TIASVPPAEA
-118 TDSDIAARITAVRH
+118 TDDEIATRIAAVKRT
-132 SPDSWFFKD
+132 PDSWFVRNKG
-141 KDARFSLA
+141 ARFSLT

-154 FTLSRFDDGW
+154 FSLSRVGDEW
-164 VWPNGVIPST
+164 VWPNGAVPST

-179 SSFHDSDDVEHATML
+179 AGIYDADEVEHATMM

-328 VMPFSGAEHASEVTP
+328 AMPFSGAEHASEVTP

-409 PDNGMVHVVS
+409 PDNGMVYVVS

>member
-1 MRDSLKRGDRLN
+1 MRKGERLN
-13 VWMNGRHVGVF
+13 VWMNGSHVGVF
-24 AALKNGVGFE
+24 TSLKRGVAFE
-34 YDPDAPRI
+34 YDWNAPRI
-42 SFSLPKDGS
+42 SFSLPKDGE
-51 WRKDAPE
+51 WREDAPE
-58 NFLLNLLPES
+58 NFLENLLPES
-68 GAAKYAMMQS
+68 GAAKYAMMQAV
-78 IGAKSQEP
+78 GAKSQES
-86 FDLLDNVDSAGA
+86 FDLLENVDSAGA
-98 LVFSRSDEQP
+98 LVFSRNDEMP
-108 SLSSTSVVEA
+108 TIASVPPAEA
-118 TDSDIAARITAVRH
+118 TDDEIATRIAAVKRT
-132 SPDSWFFKD
+132 PDSWFVRNKG
-141 KDARFSLA
+141 ARFSLA

-154 FTLSRFDDGW
+154 FSLSRVGDEW
-164 VWPNGVIPST
+164 VWPNGAVPST

-179 SSFHDSDDVEHATML
+179 AGIYDADEVEHATMM
-194 LSKMVGIET
+194 LSKMIGIET

-328 VMPFSGAEHASEVTP
+328 AMPFSGAEHASEVTP

-409 PDNGMVHVVS
+409 PDNGMVYVVS

>member
-1 MRDSLKRGDRLN
+1 MRKGDRLN
-13 VWMNGRHVGVF
+13 VWMNGSHVGVF
-24 AALKNGVGFE
+24 TSLKRGVAFE
-34 YDPDAPRI
+34 YDWNAPRI
-42 SFSLPKDGS
+42 SFSLPKDGE
-51 WRKDAPE
+51 WREDAPE
-58 NFLLNLLPES
+58 NFLENLLPES
-68 GAAKYAMMQS
+68 GAAKYAMMQAV
-78 IGAKSQEP
+78 GAKSQES
-86 FDLLDNVDSAGA
+86 FDLLENVDSAGA
-98 LVFSRSDEQP
+98 LVFSRNDEMP
-108 SLSSTSVVEA
+108 TIASVPPAEA
-118 TDSDIAARITAVRH
+118 TDDEIATRIAAVKRT
-132 SPDSWFFKD
+132 PDSWFVRNKG
-141 KDARFSLA
+141 ARFSLA

-154 FTLSRFDDGW
+154 FSLSRVGDEW
-164 VWPNGVIPST
+164 VWPNGAVPST

-179 SSFHDSDDVEHATML
+179 AGIYDADEVEHATMM

-328 VMPFSGAEHASEVTP
+328 AMPFSGAEHASEVTP

-356 PDTARDE
+356 PDTAQDE

>member
-1 MRDSLKRGDRLN
+1 MRKGDRLN
-13 VWMNGRHVGVF
+13 VWMNGSHVGVF
-24 AALKNGVGFE
+24 TSLKRGVAFE
-34 YDPDAPRI
+34 YDWNAPRI
-42 SFSLPKDGS
+42 SFSLPKDGE
-51 WRKDAPE
+51 WREDAPE
-58 NFLLNLLPES
+58 NFLENLLPES
-68 GAAKYAMMQS
+68 GAAKYAMMQAV
-78 IGAKSQEP
+78 GAKSQES
-86 FDLLDNVDSAGA
+86 FDLLENVDSAGA
-98 LVFSRSDEQP
+98 LVFSRSDEMP
-108 SLSSTSVVEA
+108 TIASVPPAEA
-118 TDSDIAARITAVRH
+118 TDDEIATRIAAVKRT
-132 SPDSWFFKD
+132 PDSWFVRNKG
-141 KDARFSLA
+141 ARFSLA

-154 FTLSRFDDGW
+154 FSLSRVGDEW
-164 VWPNGVIPST
+164 VWPNGAVPST

-179 SSFHDSDDVEHATML
+179 AGIYDADEVEHATMM

-298 PTSLD
+298 PTSPD

-328 VMPFSGAEHASEVTP
+328 AMPFSGAEHASEVTP

-373 NAHTAYMDLDPE
+373 NARTAYMDLEPE
-385 LQAKLLDK
+385 LRDKLLDK

-404 QHFVL
+404 QRFIL

>member
-1 MRDSLKRGDRLN
+1 MRKGDRLN
-13 VWMNGRHVGVF
+13 VWMNGSHVGVF
-24 AALKNGVGFE
+24 TSLKRGVAFE
-34 YDPDAPRI
+34 YDWNAPRI
-42 SFSLPKDGS
+42 SFSLPKDGE
-51 WRKDAPE
+51 WREDAPE
-58 NFLLNLLPES
+58 NFLENLLPES
-68 GAAKYAMMQS
+68 GAAKYAMMQAV
-78 IGAKSQEP
+78 GAKSQES
-86 FDLLDNVDSAGA
+86 FDLLENVDSAGA
-98 LVFSRSDEQP
+98 LVFSRNDEMP
-108 SLSSTSVVEA
+108 TIASVPPAEA
-118 TDSDIAARITAVRH
+118 TDDEIATRIAAVKRT
-132 SPDSWFFKD
+132 PDSWFVRNKG
-141 KDARFSLA
+141 ARFSLA

-154 FTLSRFDDGW
+154 FSLSRVGDEW
-164 VWPNGVIPST
+164 VWPNGAVPST

-179 SSFHDSDDVEHATML
+179 AGIYDADEVEHATMM

-328 VMPFSGAEHASEVTP
+328 AMPFSGAEHASEVTP

-429 YWRRKPSR
+429 YCRRKPSR